1 MNASI
6 ELYYWPT
13 PNGHKV
19 SILLEELALPYT
31 VQPVNILAGDQFTPK
46 YRQLN
51 PNAKMPTIVDPDG
64 PGGEPYSV
72 FESGAILLYLAEK
85 TGRLLPSDP
94 RARYRVIQWLMFQM
108 GNVGPMLGQT
118 HHFRQYAPESIPY
131 AIERYTK
138 EAARLYGVVE
148 DQLAQSD
155 YVAGDYSIADI
166 AIFPWIVPYEKQ
178 GQSLDDY
185 PHLKRWF
192 EAIYARSAVQR
203 GLNLLSDQT
212 VNPSNLDEI
221 ARANLFGTQ
230 GQRAS

>member
-1 MNASI
+1 MNAPI

-19 SILLEELALPYT
+19 SILLEELDLSYT
-31 VQPVNILAGDQFTPK
+31 LRPVNILAGDQFSAE

-108 GNVGPMLGQT
+108 GNVGPMLGQA

-131 AIERYTK
+131 AIKRYTE
-138 EAARLYGVVE
+138 EATRLYGVLE
-148 DQLAQSD
+148 EQLAQSD

-166 AIFPWIVPYEKQ
+166 AIFPWIVPYERQ

-192 EAIYARSAVQR
+192 EAIDARSAVQR

-212 VNPSNLDEI
+212 VNPSNLDET

-230 GQRAS
+230 GQRAG